1 MAEIEA
7 TGVGGVIC
15 SFRLGPMSAD
25 VTNNSIRLFMEQV
38 APRFAGPMRQAAE

>member
-1 MAEIEA
+1 
-7 TGVGGVIC
+7 
-15 SFRLGPMSAD
+15 MSAE